1 MVLSD
6 KKRKII
12 VASMLLTALVLRLFV
27 LWKYG
32 LSLTLHSDDTGYIRS
47 GRILLEKGM
56 LIYHD
61 DDHINEPTVHIMP
74 GLPILL
80 AAIFFIFGTGGAGL
94 YAAKAVM
101 ILFGV
106 SSVYLIYAIGKDI
119 NQEWAGII
127 AGFFTALFVPLVETD
142 NLILTEPPFLFGFLL
157 FIRLA
162 IQLGR
167 NHKMSTFY
175 WLMFSYLFCLLFRA
189 TVALIPFALLG
200 YFLLIKYPL
209 RLAWKQLGI
218 AVLLVLIVLGPWWV
232 RNYIHYKEFIPLT
245 GGSGDPLLLGT
256 YQGDGYRYGEPYK
269 EVIKKIDEQY
279 PHITIYEKQ
288 KLEKEIAIERIKK
301 WYSVN
306 PKQFIES
313 YTIKKAKIQWETPF
327 YWIEILGAKKTIVI
341 SLHKWIVSFAFISMA
356 LTLFLLKRNRK
367 ELLFF
372 TFIIAYFTILN
383 NVFFA
388 YARYN
393 LPLMPLWFLYIGLLV
408 SAAWHMLFRQKTASP

>member
-1 MVLSD
+1 MLLPD

-12 VASMLLTALVLRLFV
+12 VAIMLLTALAFRLFV

-47 GRILLEKGM
+47 GKILVEKGM
-56 LIYHD
+56 LVYHYN
-61 DDHINEPTVHIMP
+61 HINEPTVHIMP
-74 GLPILL
+74 GLPMLL
-80 AAIFFIFGTGGAGL
+80 AAIFFIFGTGDVGL

-106 SSVYLIYAIGKDI
+106 ASVYLIYAIGKDI
-119 NQEWAGII
+119 NHEWAGII
-127 AGFFTALFVPLVETD
+127 AGFFTALFVPLVEMD
-142 NLILTEPPFLFGFLL
+142 NLILTEPPFLFGLLL
-157 FIRLA
+157 FIRFA

-167 NHKMSTFY
+167 KHSMSAFY
-175 WLMFSYLFCLLFRA
+175 GLMFAYLFCLLFRA

-218 AVLLVLIVLGPWWV
+218 AVLLVIIVLGPWWV

-245 GGSGDPLLLGT
+245 GSSGDPLLLGT
-256 YQGDGYRYGEPYK
+256 YQGDGYRYGEPYQ

-279 PHITIYEKQ
+279 PNITIRKKQ
-288 KLEKEIAIERIKK
+288 ELEKEIAIERIKR
-301 WYSVN
+301 WYEAN

-327 YWIEILGAKKTIVI
+327 YSVEILGVKKPFII
-341 SLHKWIVSFAFISMA
+341 SLHQRIVSLAFASMA
-356 LTLFLLKRNRK
+356 LTLLLFKRNRK

-372 TFIIAYFTILN
+372 TFIIAYFTVLN

-388 YARYN
+388 YSRYN
-393 LPLMPLWFLYIGLLV
+393 LPLMPLLFLYIGLLV
-408 SAAWHMLFRQKTASP
+408 SAVWHMLFRKKAASS

>member
-1 MVLSD
+1 MEMRFPV
-6 KKRKII
+6 KKRNII
-12 VASMLLTALVLRLFV
+12 VASMLLTALVIRLFV

-32 LSLTLHSDDTGYIRS
+32 LDLTLNSDDMGYVRS
-47 GRILLEKGM
+47 GKRLLENGM
-56 LIYHD
+56 LTYH
-61 DDHINEPTVHIMP
+61 HENEPTVHIMP
-74 GLPILL
+74 GMPILL
-80 AAIFFIFGTGGAGL
+80 AAIFFFFGTGDIGL
-94 YAAKAVM
+94 YAAKVVM

-106 SSVYLIYAIGKDI
+106 ASVYLIYVIGKDI

-127 AGFFTALFVPLVETD
+127 AGFFTALFVPLIETD
-142 NLILTEPPFLFGFLL
+142 NLTLTEPPFLFGFLL
-157 FIRLA
+157 FIHFA
-162 IQLGR
+162 IQLAR

-189 TVALIPFALLG
+189 TFALIPFALLG

-209 RLAWKQLGI
+209 RLAWKQLGV
-218 AVLLVLIVLGPWWV
+218 AVLLVIIVLGPWWV

-256 YQGDGYRYGEPYK
+256 YQGYGYRYGEPYK

-279 PHITIYEKQ
+279 PHISNYEKQ
-288 KLEKEIAIERIKK
+288 KLEKQIAIERIKK
-301 WYSVN
+301 WYHTN

-313 YTIKKAKIQWETPF
+313 YTTKKAKIQWEQPF
-327 YWIEILGAKKTIVI
+327 YWIEILGVAKNIMI
-341 SLHKWIVSFAFISMA
+341 SVHQWVVSLAFASMA
-356 LTLFLLKRNRK
+356 LTLLLLKRNRK

-388 YARYN
+388 YPRYN
-393 LPLMPLWFLYIGLLV
+393 LPLMPLLFLYIGLLV
-408 SAAWHMLFRQKTASP
+408 SAVPFVFFRKKTTSS